1 MKRRGFFVNRLHGK
15 QSMEKWPRVSMQ
27 AGRTMAPNTNYQRST
42 TFRPRSQTNR
52 LPIFPIKRLERI
64 EAVGDVCSVFVL
76 DKIKEIC
83 CKVHTLSNKISQ
95 SSWKKKADLEEHS
108 YDEFI
113 TVKEMNIAEKEI
125 LKCLQK
131 ESFRDEVGTL
141 SKDGNKFVKKSSSL

>member
-1 MKRRGFFVNRLHGK
+1 MFPLSEPIPIVNSGGIFLQRITQPMKRRGFFVNRLHGK

-76 DKIKEIC
+76 GKIKEIC

-95 SSWKKKADLEEHS
+95 SSWKKRQ
-108 YDEFI
+108 
-113 TVKEMNIAEKEI
+113 I
-125 LKCLQK
+125 L
-131 ESFRDEVGTL
+131 RNTRMT
-141 SKDGNKFVKKSSSL
+141 SLLLLKR